1 MVSQFN
7 RRQSGS
13 NTKST
18 TWPTILPGLAAFIVI
33 TPILNYMIMSKS
45 ISKSD
50 STADLLEKN
59 RQLEERIRQLESSS
73 AAVSSSTKQQSQQQ
87 QSQQQ
92 QQQQQQQLSPLQ
104 IKANS
109 INRYWWPS
117 HTDGGLIGKIY
128 IQQHPSN
135 CKSTKTKY
143 LVWRS
148 RPKPE
153 DDTRGLTAWG
163 HAGSSNLLHAFTDA
177 DSVPHYPS
185 RVLINDD
192 KVCM

>member
-1 MVSQFN
+1 MVSPFN

-13 NTKST
+13 NTKSSS
-18 TWPTILPGLAAFIVI
+18 TWQTILLGLAAFIII
-33 TPILNYMIMSKS
+33 TPIFNYIIMSKS

-59 RQLEERIRQLESSS
+59 RILEERIRQLESSS
-73 AAVSSSTKQQSQQQ
+73 AAAAVSSSTKQQSQQQ
-87 QSQQQ
+87 QSQQ
-92 QQQQQQQLSPLQ
+92 LSPLQ
-104 IKANS
+104 TKANS

-148 RPKPE
+148 RSKPE

-177 DSVPHYPS
+177 DSVPHFPS

-192 KVCM
+192 KVCI

>member
-1 MVSQFN
+1 
-7 RRQSGS
+7 
-13 NTKST
+13 
-18 TWPTILPGLAAFIVI
+18 
-33 TPILNYMIMSKS
+33 MSKS

-59 RQLEERIRQLESSS
+59 RILEERIQQLESVA
-73 AAVSSSTKQQSQQQ
+73 AAVSSSTKQS
-87 QSQQQ
+87 
-92 QQQQQQQLSPLQ
+92 QQQQQLSPLQ
-104 IKANS
+104 TKANS

-192 KVCM
+192 KVCMYVFLYDVHILCPFSFTSVYTQSFCITSRFGQWQKDVNMVQKLENVTLNH

>member
-1 MVSQFN
+1 MVVSPSN
-7 RRQSGS
+7 RRQSGG

-18 TWPTILPGLAAFIVI
+18 TWTTILLGLAAFIII
-33 TPILNYMIMSKS
+33 TPIFNYIIMSKS

-73 AAVSSSTKQQSQQQ
+73 AAAVKSSSQKLS
-87 QSQQQ
+87 
-92 QQQQQQQLSPLQ
+92 QQQQLSPLQ

-135 CKSTKTKY
+135 CKSSKTKY

-148 RPKPE
+148 RQKPE